1 MRQGDEGQRTIGVAF
16 DVGPLAGRRTG
27 IGAAV
32 GALRDHLEHEPS
44 IRLLPYL
51 TSFRATPD
59 VGVRRLP
66 MPAMV
71 AHRVWARTDRPR
83 ADRWLGRA
91 DVVHGTNYVVPPSAA
106 PRIVSVYDC
115 WFLAHGREAHPDVV
129 RAGRVLLR
137 SLEHGAVAHASSH
150 ATKAALLEHSPRADV
165 RVVHLGAM
173 PLPTPTAV
181 CPIAELDG
189 RPYVLAVATL
199 ERRKNLPRLVEAFG
213 EVASAVPDV
222 RLVIAGGDGDDRR
235 DVDAAIDRLPPSV
248 GGRVLL
254 TGYVDDAV
262 RAWLLHHARVLAYP
276 SLDEGFGF
284 PLLDAMQA
292 DLPIVASDAGSI
304 PEVAGPAA
312 LMSPA
317 RDVDA
322 LGANLVRA
330 LTDEALR
337 SSLVAAGRAQL
348 DRFTWATS
356 MAGMADLYR
365 SLVDHHP
372 KDS

>member
-1 MRQGDEGQRTIGVAF
+1 M
-16 DVGPLAGRRTG
+16 
-27 IGAAV
+27 
-32 GALRDHLEHEPS
+32 
-44 IRLLPYL
+44 
-51 TSFRATPD
+51 
-59 VGVRRLP
+59 
-66 MPAMV
+66 
-71 AHRVWARTDRPR
+71 
-83 ADRWLGRA
+83 
-91 DVVHGTNYVVPPSAA
+91 
-106 PRIVSVYDC
+106 
-115 WFLAHGREAHPDVV
+115 
-129 RAGRVLLR
+129 
-137 SLEHGAVAHASSH
+137 
-150 ATKAALLEHSPRADV
+150 
-165 RVVHLGAM
+165 
-173 PLPTPTAV
+173 
-181 CPIAELDG
+181 
-189 RPYVLAVATL
+189 
-199 ERRKNLPRLVEAFG
+199 
-213 EVASAVPDV
+213 
-222 RLVIAGGDGDDRR
+222 
-235 DVDAAIDRLPPSV
+235 
-248 GGRVLL
+248 LL